1 MTKIT
6 ISPGHRSIA
15 WDPSRSLMDQLLE
28 NGIYLDNACSGR
40 GLCGKCRIRVAA
52 GEATPVT
59 EEEKKLL
66 SRDELDSGIRLACM
80 MEPVT
85 DLELETVGGEKKGK
99 VLAGGYIPEFQK
111 APLTRMMPLTMERQT
126 VERQTP
132 FEDLLREKT
141 GAARVD
147 ANALMGSSRVPGD
160 YTAVVRGDCIVDI
173 VPGHQ
178 RKCYGIAVDIGTTT
192 VVCSLVDMETGEIL
206 GDASEINAQKTFGL
220 DVLSR
225 ITYEM
230 EHPEDGAGKLQ
241 KAIVES
247 VNAMIGEVCGETGVL
262 REEIREITVAAN
274 CTMLHLLLG
283 IDARPVGTAPFAP
296 VFTRSQSLRAE
307 DIGLKAG
314 AGAGLYCLPSV
325 SAYIGADI
333 VAGAYV
339 CDLQHRKGNVLFIDI
354 GTNGEI
360 VLASGGR
367 LLCCS
372 CAAGP
377 ALEGMNISCGMRAA
391 DGAIEDVVITADGEV
406 ERKVI
411 GEEAPC
417 GICGSGILTVT
428 RELIR
433 TGIVRKTGAFVKA
446 DAFDAEDPRRKLIEV
461 GADGKRS
468 FRLLDGDRPLRITQG
483 DVRQVQLA
491 KGAILSGFMALLNRA
506 GIGMEDLDEVLIAG
520 QFGAHLPADSLTGVG
535 ILPKG
540 VEDRMHYV
548 GNSSRTGAY
557 MALLSGACRRDM
569 EELAHHMEYVELGAT
584 EGYERLFSDC
594 LIFPGTGGSRD
605 RRNRREHRDRQEC
618 IERRENRSSGCEG
631 TSEDRKESR

>member
-1 MTKIT
+1 MTKIR
-6 ISPGHRSIA
+6 ISPGHRSIT

-40 GLCGKCRIRVAA
+40 GLCGKCRIRVVS
-52 GEATPVT
+52 GEGTPVT
-59 EEEKKLL
+59 GEEEKLL
-66 SRDELDSGIRLACM
+66 SREELDSGIRLACM

-99 VLAGGYIPEFQK
+99 VLTGGYIPEFQR
-111 APLTRMMPLTMERQT
+111 APLTRMMPLTVERQT
-126 VERQTP
+126 VEQQTP
-132 FEDLLREKT
+132 FEDVLMEKT
-141 GAARVD
+141 GAVRVD
-147 ANALMGSSRVPGD
+147 ANALMGGSRAPGE
-160 YTAVVRGDCIVDI
+160 YTAVIREGCVVDI

-178 RKCYGIAVDIGTTT
+178 TKYYGAAVDIGTTT

-206 GDASEINAQKTFGL
+206 ADASEINAQKTFGL

-230 EHPEDGAGKLQ
+230 EHPEEGAGKLQ
-241 KAIVES
+241 RAIVES
-247 VNAMIGEVCGETGVL
+247 MNAMIGEVCRETGVR
-262 REEIREITVAAN
+262 RESIREITVAAN

-296 VFTRSQSLRAE
+296 VFTGSRNLLAS

-314 AGAGLYCLPSV
+314 ERAALYCLPSV

-367 LLCCS
+367 LLSCS

-411 GEEAPC
+411 GDEAPC

-433 TGIVRKTGAFVKA
+433 TGIVRKTGAFAKA
-446 DAFDAEDPRRKLIEV
+446 DAFDEEDPRRKLIEV
-461 GADGKRS
+461 GGRREAVIPPAGRGTVPQDHPGRCAS
-468 FRLLDGDRPLRITQG
+468 GSAGERGDSLRIHGPAEPGRHRHGGSGRGADRRT
-483 DVRQVQLA
+483 VRRPPAGGQPDRCGNPA
-491 KGAILSGFMALLNRA
+491 EGGGRPDALCGEFLPYRRLYGSAVRSLPAGYGRA
-506 GIGMEDLDEVLIAG
+506 GPSYGICGAG
-520 QFGAHLPADSLTGVG
+520 SH
-535 ILPKG
+535 
-540 VEDRMHYV
+540 
-548 GNSSRTGAY
+548 
-557 MALLSGACRRDM
+557 
-569 EELAHHMEYVELGAT
+569 
-584 EGYERLFSDC
+584 
-594 LIFPGTGGSRD
+594 GGL
-605 RRNRREHRDRQEC
+605 
-618 IERRENRSSGCEG
+618 
-631 TSEDRKESR
+631 